1 MDEVPIIGPYINLGG
16 WIAVMALVAVSWARG
31 WLYSST
37 QVEKITSVYERLLQ
51 DKDKQIKD
59 WKEAYDNSA
68 ETVKI
73 QADGQ
78 RILVDSIKTNNNL
91 IQSALN
97 GPSEKKETI
106 R

>member
-1 MDEVPIIGPYINLGG
+1 MDELPVIGPYVNLGG

-37 QVEKITSVYERLLQ
+37 QVEKIIAVYERLLQ

-59 WKEAYDNSA
+59 WKEAYTNSS

-73 QADGQ
+73 QADGTK
-78 RILVDSIKTNNNL
+78 ILVDSIKTNNSL

-97 GPSEKKETI
+97 GPPEKKETI